1 MDITILIMFLVL
13 AGFVFFWFWDFINQG
28 SSSEAQIHKEDV
40 VTSQAVNKQLK
51 ELTTTAEN
59 GILAPSFDGVDFFVR
74 TSDRAIVLGPP
85 GTGKTSFLINQI
97 YRWAESGRSLV
108 CLDVKPELYSITRER
123 LEKNGYKCIVYNP
136 TKVVNTYDFLQDL
149 NSPEMIG
156 ELASSLIPSENA
168 DNAVF
173 NESAK
178 DLLEAIISHFSARRN
193 KDDRRSTL
201 VDVVD
206 FMNNNSSFQ
215 ELYNN
220 LQHSKS
226 PQTKAIMNRLK
237 LISSNERLLGSV
249 LATFNAQLRFMLYEN
264 VRKSLSGVNGVD
276 DKAFS
281 LSALLEPKT
290 ALFLQF
296 EESEKMVT
304 GHLFSVFVG
313 HLLRYLISNTDR
325 DAVFCLLDEIGNAG
339 VISGLTE
346 KLNTIRSR
354 NMPTWMYWQSREQ
367 MQKYGGTAD
376 EGVNTI
382 MGACDFQMCF
392 RLNDISTSEWFSK
405 RVGTHLVASVS
416 HTGSYDPENKYTDS
430 DTTSYQREE
439 VLFPHDF
446 QRLKDGE
453 VIAIYKGVAWKGK
466 ATPYWALDWEKWDN
480 REKIAAELAE
490 KRKRE
495 AEEAAKP
502 SELEIK
508 LNEFLDKSKAVS
520 KDVAFKV
527 ADKSL
532 DGIEIGAVKAF
543 DFYLKSKEKL
553 DEYSE
558 KKAQKR
564 ANTQLNE
571 REPTVKESFKWLFD
585 SAKNLFKKKGNKRD

>member
-1 MDITILIMFLVL
+1 MEATAVMFIVL
-13 AGFVFFWFWDFINQG
+13 TGFVIYWIWGWISRG
-28 SSSEAQIHKEDV
+28 SSSEAQIQKEDV
-40 VTSQAVNKQLK
+40 VSSQAVSKELR
-51 ELTTTAEN
+51 ELTTTAEE
-59 GILAPSFDGVDFFVR
+59 GILAPSFNGVDFFVK

-85 GTGKTSFLINQI
+85 GTGKTSFLISQI
-97 YRWAESGRSLV
+97 YRWADSGRSLV
-108 CLDVKPELYSITRER
+108 CLDVKPELYSITRAR
-123 LEKNGYKCIVYNP
+123 LEAKGYKCIVYNP
-136 TKVVNTYDFLQDL
+136 TKVINTYDFLQDL

-178 DLLEAIISHFSARRN
+178 DLLEAIISHFSARRS
-193 KDDRRSTL
+193 KDERRSTL

-226 PQTKAIMNRLK
+226 HQTKAIMNRLK

-416 HTGSYDPENKYTDS
+416 QTGSYDSDGNYNNS
-430 DTTSYQREE
+430 DTKSYQREE

-564 ANTQLNE
+564 ANTPLNE